1 MGVVTGIGTLRS
13 PGMVGRPAAVH
24 IDDLAEPRFPPEVRE
39 LFDGAAAMADAIVL
53 TADALCARA
62 AAETGLDD
70 FGDDPSWFE
79 RLGLALHCLEVEG
92 GLSPMGRV
100 TTSVQYGQLAKNR
113 LLITDLLKRHPE
125 IHDQEV
131 RRPIIIAG
139 LPRTGTTHLHNLLSA
154 DPALRSLPYWESLEP
169 VLGAE
174 EAAAVAAGAPD
185 PRLARTEAGTAF
197 LDLAA
202 PYFKRMHEMTVDH
215 VHEEIQLLAID
226 LSSMLTETT
235 APMPTWRDH
244 FLAHDQT
251 PHYEYL
257 KTLLKVLQWARGG
270 QRWVLKSPQ
279 HLEQYGPIR
288 AVFPDATV
296 LVTHRDPVSVTAS
309 MSTMIAYT
317 ARLHRDP
324 VDPVAIGHY
333 WADRLDRMLAA
344 CRRDRD
350 ALGSDRSMDV
360 HFDRFMADDMG
371 TIETI
376 YALAGQ
382 PFDQRARRALA
393 AYAQS
398 HPRGRHGGLVYDLA
412 DFELDAAELRSRFAG
427 YTSRFDVS
435 EEPW

>member
-1 MGVVTGIGTLRS
+1 MGD
-13 PGMVGRPAAVH
+13 RPPAVH
-24 IDDLAEPRFPPEVRE
+24 IDDLAEPRFPPEVQE
-39 LFDGAAAMADAIVL
+39 LFDGAAAMADAVEL
-53 TADALCARA
+53 TADALCAQA

-79 RLGLALHCLEVEG
+79 RLELVLRCLETEA

-113 LLITDLLKRHPE
+113 LLITDLLARHPE
-125 IHDQEV
+125 IHDEEI

-139 LPRTGTTHLHNLLSA
+139 LPRTGTTHLHSLLSA
-154 DPALRSLPYWESLEP
+154 DPTLRSLPYWESLEP

-174 EAAAVAAGAPD
+174 EAAAVAAGGPD

-202 PYFKRMHEMTVDH
+202 PLFKRMHEMTVDH
-215 VHEEIQLLAID
+215 VHEEIQLLAVD
-226 LSSMLTETT
+226 LSSLLTETT

-257 KTLLKVLQWARGG
+257 KTVLKVLQWQRGG
-270 QRWVLKSPQ
+270 ERWVLKSPQ

-288 AVFPDATV
+288 TVFPDATV

-317 ARLHRDP
+317 ARLHCDP

-344 CRRDRD
+344 CDRDRD
-350 ALGSDRSMDV
+350 RLPADQSMDV

-371 TIETI
+371 TVEAI
-376 YALAGQ
+376 YELADQ
-382 PFDQRARRALA
+382 PFDDRARRALA
-393 AYAQS
+393 DYGDT
-398 HPRGRHGGLVYDLA
+398 HPRGRHGGLIYDLA
-412 DFELDAAELRSRFAG
+412 DFDLDADELRTRFVG
-427 YTSRFDVS
+427 YTSRFQVA